1 MLDDKTL
8 ALLGDRAAQERLTSV
23 GVLLPC
29 PCCAGKADCW
39 EDTGNQKGFV
49 QCMDCELMIQST
61 SKEAARAE
69 WNTRAPVLTP
79 EQLDAL
85 ERLEG
90 KN

>member
-1 MLDDKTL
+1 
-8 ALLGDRAAQERLTSV
+8 
-23 GVLLPC
+23 
-29 PCCAGKADCW
+29 
-39 EDTGNQKGFV
+39 
-49 QCMDCELMIQST
+49 MDCELMIQST

-69 WNTRAPVLTP
+69 WNTRAPVLAP